1 MRLALSLLVLVAACV
16 SGACRD
22 GDTVVVRRL
31 VFRGVRAIDDSR
43 LRAVLATRGSSMLPW
58 GDRYEYNRVRL
69 DADLK
74 RIEAFYADRGYPDA
88 RVTGLDVRST
98 TARDAVEVV
107 ISIAEGEPIRL
118 AGVTFTGFD
127 VVPSVRFAEVT
138 ARVPLRVG
146 QPRDRQDV
154 VATHELAVN
163 ALRDHGYP
171 YATVATEED
180 NGPDGKSATL
190 TFIAAQGT
198 LARFGGVEIV
208 GNVSVTDNV
217 IRRQLSFAP
226 GETYSRLAVQETVRR
241 LYALQLFLFVSVE
254 ALNPERQDAEVRTR
268 VTVAEGRHQRV
279 NLGVGYGTEEK
290 ARVDGEYHHVN
301 FLGGARTGGAHAR
314 WSTLDR
320 GLRLDVNQ
328 PYVLTPHFSLGGEAE
343 RWYTY
348 TPAYSSIVSGG
359 TATLRHRSSASSS
372 WEVSISS
379 ERSRSTIAPE
389 VLNDPELYAD
399 LIALGLDPTT
409 GRQEG
414 TLNAFGFEWRRSTS
428 DNLLDARRGYQLSVQ
443 TEAAGRV
450 LPGSFNYTSV
460 SVEGRHFIPIGDRL
474 VAANR
479 IQLGTINAAGDD
491 PAEVPF
497 SRKYFLGG
505 ATSLRGWGRYEVG
518 PLGGSGLPI
527 GGNTLVAFTS
537 ELRFGVRG
545 NLGGVLFLDGGNVWA
560 ADWTFRPSELRYDA
574 GSGLRYRTPVGSVR
588 VDVGWQLT
596 PVEGLVVR
604 GGPERRRWRLHFSI
618 GQAF

>member
-1 MRLALSLLVLVAACV
+1 MRLAPSLLVLVAACL

-22 GDTVVVRRL
+22 GDTIIVGRL
-31 VFRGVRAIDDSR
+31 AFSGVRAIDEGR
-43 LRAVLATRGSSMLPW
+43 LRAVLATRGSSALPW
-58 GDRYEYNRVRL
+58 GERYEYNRARL

-88 RVTGLDVRST
+88 RVTDIDVRS
-98 TARDAVEVV
+98 RGNAVEVV

-118 AGVTFTGFD
+118 AGVTFAGFN
-127 VVPSVRFAEVT
+127 VVPSERFAEVT
-138 ARVPLRVG
+138 ARVPMRAG

-171 YATVATEED
+171 YATVAIDED
-180 NGPDGKSATL
+180 TGPDGKSATVAFVA
-190 TFIAAQGT
+190 TPGT
-198 LARFGGVEIV
+198 LARFGSVEIA
-208 GNVSVTDNV
+208 GNVSVTDSV

-226 GETYSRLAVQETVRR
+226 GETYSRRAVLETVRR
-241 LYALQLFLFVSVE
+241 LYALELFLFVNVE
-254 ALNPERQDAEVRTR
+254 ALDPERQDAEVRTR

-290 ARVDGEYHHVN
+290 ARVDAEYHHVN
-301 FLGGARTGGAHAR
+301 FLGGARAGGAHAR
-314 WSTLDR
+314 WSSLDR

-328 PYVLTPHFSLGGEAE
+328 PYLFTPHLSLGGEGE

-348 TPAYSSIVSGG
+348 TPAYRSIVSGG

-372 WEVSISS
+372 WAVSISS
-379 ERSRSTIAPE
+379 ERSRSTIAPD
-389 VLNDPELYAD
+389 VLDDPELYAD

-409 GRQEG
+409 GSQEG
-414 TLNAFGFEWRRSTS
+414 TLNAVGFEWRRSTS
-428 DNLLDARRGYQLSVQ
+428 DNPLDTRRGYQLSVL
-443 TEAAGRV
+443 TEAAGGV
-450 LPGSFNYTSV
+450 LPGSFSYTSV
-460 SVEGRHFIPIGDRL
+460 SIEGRHYSPIGDRL
-474 VAANR
+474 VVANR
-479 IQLGTINAAGDD
+479 VQLGTINAAGGD

-527 GGNTLVAFTS
+527 GGNTLLAFTT
-537 ELRFGVRG
+537 ELRFSVRG
-545 NLGGVLFLDGGNVWA
+545 SLGGVLFLDGGNVWA
-560 ADWTFRPSELRYDA
+560 EDWTFRLGDLRYDV
-574 GSGLRYRTPVGSVR
+574 GSGLRYRTPVGPVR
-588 VDVGWQLT
+588 VDAGWQLT
-596 PVEGLVVR
+596 PVEGLVVQ

>member
-1 MRLALSLLVLVAACV
+1 VRLALSLLVLVAACV

-22 GDTVVVRRL
+22 GDTVLVRRL
-31 VFRGVRAIDDSR
+31 VFRGVRAIDEGR
-43 LRAVLATRGSSMLPW
+43 LRAALATRGSSALPW
-58 GDRYEYNRVRL
+58 GERYEYNRARL

-88 RVTGLDVRST
+88 RVTGLDVRSKGN
-98 TARDAVEVV
+98 AVEVV

-118 AGVTFTGFD
+118 VGVTFTGFD
-127 VVPSVRFAEVT
+127 VVPPDRFAEIT
-138 ARVPLRVG
+138 ARVPMRVG

-180 NGPDGKSATL
+180 SGPDGKSATVA
-190 TFIAAQGT
+190 FVAAPGT

-208 GNVSVTDNV
+208 GNVSVTDSV
-217 IRRQLSFAP
+217 IRRQLSFVP
-226 GETYSRLAVQETVRR
+226 GETYSRRAVQETVRR
-241 LYALQLFLFVSVE
+241 LYALELFLFVNVE
-254 ALNPERQDAEVRTR
+254 ALDPERQDAEVRTR

-290 ARVDGEYHHVN
+290 ARVDAEYRHVN

-314 WSTLDR
+314 WSSLDR

-328 PYVLTPHFSLGGEAE
+328 PYFFTPHLSLGGDAE

-348 TPAYSSIVSGG
+348 TPAYRSIVSGG

-372 WEVSISS
+372 WAVSISS
-379 ERSRSTIAPE
+379 ERNRSTIAPD
-389 VLNDPELYAD
+389 VLDDPELYAD

-409 GRQEG
+409 GSQEG
-414 TLNAFGFEWRRSTS
+414 TLNAVGFEWRRSTADS
-428 DNLLDARRGYQLSVQ
+428 LLDARRGYQVSVQ
-443 TEAAGRV
+443 AEAAGGV

-460 SVEGRHFIPIGDRL
+460 SIEGRHYVPIGDRL
-474 VAANR
+474 VVANR
-479 IQLGTINAAGDD
+479 AQLGTINAAGDD

-527 GGNTLVAFTS
+527 GGNALLAFTA
-537 ELRFGVRG
+537 ELRFSLAGS
-545 NLGGVLFLDGGNVWA
+545 LGGVLFVDGGNVWGE
-560 ADWTFRPSELRYDA
+560 DWTFRLGDLRYDV
-574 GSGLRYRTPVGSVR
+574 GSGLRYRTPVGPVR
-588 VDVGWQLT
+588 VDAGWQLT

-618 GQAF
+618 GQTF